1 VANGEAWARVPDPT
15 GWSDSVPSV
24 QTILVASDAPTLRK
38 EIEAVIS
45 GPDIEVRAVTTG
57 PEVIAF
63 VTEESPDLVIVDMQ
77 MGNMGGM
84 AVCLELRLQESYDA
98 LDHIP
103 VLMLLDRRPDVFLAR
118 RSGAEGWLVKPLDPL
133 RLRRAVNVLL
143 DDGTYAD
150 DSYSPVPVLV
160 GAGPQLQAGRA
171 PKS

>member
-1 VANGEAWARVPDPT
+1 
-15 GWSDSVPSV
+15 V
-24 QTILVASDAPTLRK
+24 QTILVASDAPTVRR

-45 GPDIEVRAVTTG
+45 GPDVEVHMVTSG
-57 PEVIAF
+57 PEAIAF
-63 VTEESPDLVIVDMQ
+63 VVEEAPDLLIVDMQ

-98 LDHIP
+98 VDHVS

-133 RLRRAVNVLL
+133 RLRKAVRVLL

-150 DSYSPVPVLV
+150 DSYMPVPVLA
-160 GAGPQLQAGRA
+160 GAGPQLQAGHN
-171 PKS
+171 PPS

>member
-1 VANGEAWARVPDPT
+1 MTPSPAAPSVGSSPR
-15 GWSDSVPSV
+15 SDSVPLV
-24 QTILVASDAPTLRK
+24 QTVLVASDAPTLRR
-38 EIEAVIS
+38 EVEAVIS
-45 GPDIEVRAVTTG
+45 GPDKEVHAVTTG

-84 AVCLELRLQESYDA
+84 AVTLELRLQESYDA

-118 RSGAEGWLVKPLDPL
+118 RSSAEGWLVKPIDPL
-133 RLRRAVNVLL
+133 RLRRAVSVLL
-143 DDGTYAD
+143 DGGTYAD

-160 GAGPQLQAGRA
+160 GAEPQLQAPPPA
-171 PKS
+171 P